1 MLIIFGA
8 LKIELLPI
16 LNLMKTYNIS
26 KINGTII
33 YKGKINNEIT
43 LVVKT
48 GMGKVNAQKA
58 IELIIKK
65 YIASNT
71 IQYKNKKLNSR
82 KEITVLLVGFCGA
95 ADKNL
100 KTGNAVIYDSIKNLE
115 STDNLSYTCKDIL
128 KLKADKILNF
138 ITKHKLIRVTGST
151 VPDVIR
157 LPGIKKQIGKQF
169 VVQTI
174 DIESYWICKEIV
186 KYNTP
191 FYCLRVVSDTIED
204 KLPGYF
210 RNYSKIKIL
219 WKFLGSLL
227 LSLVS
232 PEELKANIKIIKK
245 IKKARGSLDLIVKNF
260 IFSMPNS

>member
-26 KINGTII
+26 KTNGTIT

-58 IELIIKK
+58 SELIIKK

-71 IQYKNKKLNSR
+71 IQYKNKKLKSR

-95 ADKNL
+95 TDKNL

-115 STDNLSYTCKDIL
+115 STDNSSYVCKDIL
-128 KLKADKILNF
+128 KLKADKISNS
-138 ITKHKLIRVTGST
+138 IIKHKLINVSGST

-169 VVQTI
+169 AVQAI
-174 DIESYWICKEIV
+174 DIESYWIGKEIV

-210 RNYSKIKIL
+210 GNYSKIKIL

-232 PEELKANIKIIKK
+232 PVELKTNIKIIKK
-245 IKKARGSLDLIVKNF
+245 IKKARGSLDLTVKNF